1 MVNKMKSEKEFLE
14 ETYEKHKPKLF
25 FPIFNTVLGCAL
37 IAALIYLTIIQEL
50 DVGKLILAIVL
61 TLMFM
66 VASWYNSYF
75 SKKKTQKEIYNLQ
88 EETEIL
94 INAIKEQKSN
104 SIYEID
110 NSRKLKFTY
119 EENNDINLEE
129 INFDVKTR
137 LFSKE
142 VKGYTQVNLTVACAG
157 LLVNPN
163 TKEVEGFGGMAP
175 CSVWIKK
182 RLKAPIAIK
191 GKVYMDA
198 PSYKLTNKTIFK
210 YLRHEDTY
218 YDKKTGWLCFGPKKV
233 EVIDVAIEVAQNVY
247 LVLRDDEL
255 ISVWVN
261 VGDNLPI
268 R

>member
-1 MVNKMKSEKEFLE
+1 
-14 ETYEKHKPKLF
+14 
-25 FPIFNTVLGCAL
+25 
-37 IAALIYLTIIQEL
+37 
-50 DVGKLILAIVL
+50 
-61 TLMFM
+61 
-66 VASWYNSYF
+66 
-75 SKKKTQKEIYNLQ
+75 
-88 EETEIL
+88 
-94 INAIKEQKSN
+94 
-104 SIYEID
+104 
-110 NSRKLKFTY
+110 
-119 EENNDINLEE
+119 
-129 INFDVKTR
+129 
-137 LFSKE
+137 
-142 VKGYTQVNLTVACAG
+142 
-157 LLVNPN
+157 
-163 TKEVEGFGGMAP
+163 MAP

-182 RLKAPIAIK
+182 SLKAPIAIK

-233 EVIDVAIEVAQNVY
+233 EVIDVAIEVAKNLY

>member
-25 FPIFNTVLGCAL
+25 FPIFNTVLGCGLIVAL
-37 IAALIYLTIIQEL
+37 VYLTIIQEL
-50 DVGKLILAIVL
+50 DIGKLILAIVL
-61 TLMFM
+61 VIMFM

-94 INAIKEQKSN
+94 INAIKDQKSF

-110 NSRKLKFTY
+110 NPKKLKFRY
-119 EENNDINLEE
+119 EETTDIPSNEL
-129 INFDVKTR
+129 NFDVKTR

-142 VKGYTQVNLTVACAG
+142 VKGYTQVNFTVACAG

-182 RLKAPIAIK
+182 SLKTPTPIK

-198 PSYKLTNKTIFK
+198 PSYKLTPKTIFK

-233 EVIDVAIEVAQNVY
+233 EVIDEAIEVSENVY